1 LIRSNDVILQFPLP
15 HTKIIFKFHL
25 VKQSTYYLFLFIGL
39 FLGGMSDIFAQ
50 RVILKD
56 STQSRVIKSDSITQ
70 SQDLQT
76 TVYYS
81 AADSTILDAA
91 NQVVHLYGK
100 AKVKYGEISLEANYI
115 RLDWET
121 NEVFAKGTFDSTS
134 HQMEGLPVFTQGGD
148 KYDSDEIRYNFKS
161 KRAAIKGI
169 VTQQGEGYVQGKTV
183 KKDEEENL
191 YIRNAIYTTCNLSHP
206 HFHINASKIKVVG
219 KKEIISGPFHFE
231 LNDIPLPIGLPFGF
245 FPYSQP
251 KEAGKSGILFPT
263 YGEEPT
269 GRGFYLREGGY
280 YWAASEN
287 IGIRFTGQIYSKG
300 GWGLGANSQY
310 NKRYR
315 YAGSFNL
322 AFNRNSNG
330 AEFNPTKR
338 TDFALQWSHSPRSIG
353 NSSFSASVNIA
364 SNSYNQFNTYS
375 TQQYLSN
382 TIGSSVQYTKNIGQ
396 IIRSGVSL
404 RINQNTT
411 TRVFDA
417 GTEFNF
423 GLNQFQPFKRKNAI
437 GDRFMDQFRL
447 GLDFSGSISLTNQV
461 SDPYT
466 RYEFDVYPR
475 ETNSQRG
482 IIQKPFLPTSA
493 DDLPPG
499 VVPVNASTIPMLWE
513 KAQTKFQYSVP
524 LSLPNIKIT
533 PYINLT
539 PGVSL
544 SGNMYTRSYKYTYMP
559 VDSTVRIDTVGGL
572 PKFNSQLSFSAS
584 MNTRMYGTARFNKG
598 RVEALRHTMVPSI
611 SLSYAPDV
619 SDPSLGYFQ
628 DVRINNRK
636 FINTSG
642 VEQIGDIRRISSYD
656 PRTLSYGG
664 ATGAISFGLQ
674 NTLEAKLKT
683 KSDTA
688 TKQSEKINLIDNF
701 GINGS
706 YNLLA
711 KEYPLSNLNF
721 NANSRVRE
729 FDINVGGSID
739 PYLYVQDKSFFDM
752 GRRTTDLM
760 FSKGEGLGRLQGFNL
775 SVGRRFAPSK
785 TKEKTSKEGTE
796 SQLRQINRNMDDYV
810 DWNVPWTFS
819 FSYQFS
825 YSRMGLAAAQKI
837 AGLTFQGELSLS
849 EKWKFSVSSGY
860 DFKFNGMTYTNMSV
874 HRDLHCWEMNFNW
887 TPIASPFY
895 GRASNYSFDLR
906 VKSSLLQ
913 DLKLSRR
920 RSFYDKGGF

>member
-1 LIRSNDVILQFPLP
+1 MLCVGI
-15 HTKIIFKFHL
+15 
-25 VKQSTYYLFLFIGL
+25 FIGL
-39 FLGGMSDIFAQ
+39 TDVRAQ
-50 RVILKD
+50 RVISGDSIIKSISPKD
-56 STQSRVIKSDSITQ
+56 SLSKKT
-70 SQDLQT
+70 DLET
-76 TVYYS
+76 TVFYS
-81 AADSTILDAA
+81 AIDSTVLDAEK
-91 NQVVHLYGK
+91 QVVNLYGG
-100 AKVKYGEISLEANYI
+100 AKLKYGNIALEADYI
-115 RLDWET
+115 RLDWSK
-121 NEVFAKGTFDSTS
+121 NEVFAKGTLDTATKKII
-134 HQMEGLPVFTQGGD
+134 GLPVFTQGQD
-148 KYDSDEIRYNFKS
+148 KYDSEEVRYNFKS
-161 KRAAIKGI
+161 KRASIKAI
-169 VTQQGEGYVQGKTV
+169 VTQQGEGFVQGKTV
-183 KKDEEENL
+183 KKDEEDNL
-191 YIRNAIYTTCNLSHP
+191 YIRNAIYTTCNLTHP
-206 HFHINASKIKVVG
+206 HFHIKASKIKVVG

-251 KEAGKSGILFPT
+251 KEAGKSGVIVPT

-287 IGIRFTGQIYSKG
+287 IGVRFTGQIYSKG

-315 YAGSFNL
+315 FAGSFNL
-322 AFNRNSNG
+322 AFNRNTNG
-330 AEFNPTKR
+330 DEFSPTKR
-338 TDFALQWSHSPRSIG
+338 TDFALQWSHSPQSRG

-364 SNSYNQFNTYS
+364 SNSYNQFNTYNS
-375 TQQYLSN
+375 QQYLSN
-382 TIGSSVQYTKNIGQ
+382 TIGSSVQYSKNIGQ
-396 IIRSGVSL
+396 TIRTGISL

-423 GLNQFQPFKRKNAI
+423 GLNQFQPFKRKNSL
-437 GDRFMDQFRL
+437 GDQFLDQFRL
-447 GLDFSGSISLTNQV
+447 GLDFSGGISMTNQV

-475 ETNSQRG
+475 ESNSQRG
-482 IIQKPFLPTSA
+482 IIQKPFVPKTM

-499 VVPVNASTIPMLWE
+499 VIPVDASTLPLLWE
-513 KAQTKFQYSVP
+513 KAQTKFNYSIP
-524 LSLPNIKIT
+524 LSLPNLKLNK
-533 PYINLT
+533 YVNLT
-539 PGVSL
+539 PGVSW
-544 SGNMYTRSYKYTYMP
+544 SGNMYTRSYKYTYMKS
-559 VDSTVRIDTVGGL
+559 DSTVRIDTIGGL

-584 MNTRMYGTARFNKG
+584 MNTRIYGTLRFKKG
-598 RVEALRHTMVPSI
+598 RLEALRHTIAPSI
-611 SLSYAPDV
+611 SLSYTPDY
-619 SDPSLGYFQ
+619 SDPTYGYYQ

-636 FINTSG
+636 FINKEG
-642 VEQIGDIRRISSYD
+642 VEQVGDIRRISTFD
-656 PRTLSYGG
+656 PRQMSYGG
-664 ATGAISFGLQ
+664 ASGSISFGLQ

-688 TKQSEKINLIDNF
+688 TKQNEKVTILDNF

-721 NANSRVRE
+721 NANSRVSE
-729 FDINVGGSID
+729 FDINIGGSFD
-739 PYLYVQDKSFFDM
+739 PYLYVNDKLFFDV
-752 GRRTTDLM
+752 GRRTPDLM
-760 FSKGEGLGRLQGFNL
+760 LSQGNGLARLTAL
-775 SVGRRFAPSK
+775 ILTIGRRFAPAK
-785 TKEKTSKEGTE
+785 TKELKTSTNASEA
-796 SQLRQINRNMDDYV
+796 QLKQINRNIDDYV

-825 YSRMGLAAAQKI
+825 MNRMGLAAAQQI
-837 AGLTFQGELSLS
+837 SGLTFQGDLSLT
-849 EKWKFSVSSGY
+849 EKWKFSMSSGY
-860 DFKFNGMTYTNMSV
+860 DFKYSGLTYTNMSV
-874 HRDLHCWEMNFNW
+874 HRDLHCWELNFNW

-913 DLKLSRR
+913 ELKISRR

>member
-1 LIRSNDVILQFPLP
+1 MI
-15 HTKIIFKFHL
+15 KK
-25 VKQSTYYLFLFIGL
+25 STYYLLL
-39 FLGGMSDIFAQ
+39 SWALLVAMPELRAQ
-50 RVILKD
+50 RVILAD
-56 STQSRVIKSDSITQ
+56 STQKSVIKKDTASQ

-76 TVYYS
+76 TVFYS
-81 AADSTILDAA
+81 AVDSTVLDADR
-91 NQVVHLYGK
+91 QVVHLYGN
-100 AKVKYGEISLEANYI
+100 AKVKYGEISLESSYI
-115 RLDWET
+115 RLDWDK
-121 NEVFAKGTFDSTS
+121 NEVYAIGRYDSTS
-134 HQMEGLPVFTQGGD
+134 HKMEGLPVFTQGAD

-169 VTQQGEGYVQGKTV
+169 VTQQGEGFVQGKTV
-183 KKDEEENL
+183 KKDEEDNL

-206 HFHINASKIKVVG
+206 HFHIKASKIKVVG

-251 KEAGKSGILFPT
+251 REAGKSGILVPT
-263 YGEEPT
+263 YGEEPS

-330 AEFNPTKR
+330 DEFNPTKR
-338 TDFALQWSHSPRSIG
+338 TDFALQWSHSPRSLG

-364 SNSYNQFNTYS
+364 SNSYNQYNNFN

-396 IIRSGVSL
+396 TFRSSISL

-417 GTEFNF
+417 GTEFSL
-423 GLNQFQPFKRKNAI
+423 GLNQFQPFKRKSSI
-437 GDRFMDQFRL
+437 GDRFMDQFRV
-447 GLDFSGSISLTNQV
+447 GLDFSGGITLTNQV

-482 IIQKPFLPTSA
+482 IIQKPFIPTSA
-493 DDLPPG
+493 GDLPPG
-499 VVPVNASTIPMLWE
+499 VIAVDASTIPLLWE
-513 KAQTKFQYSVP
+513 KAQTKFNYSLP
-524 LSLPNIKIT
+524 ISLPNIKLNRYVNIT
-533 PYINLT
+533 PGI
-539 PGVSL
+539 SW
-544 SGNMYTRSYKYTYMP
+544 SGNMYTRSYKYTYMKS
-559 VDSTVRIDTVGGL
+559 DSTVRIDTVGGL
-572 PKFNSQLSFSAS
+572 PKFNSQISFSAS
-584 MNTRMYGTARFNKG
+584 MNTRLFGTARFKKG
-598 RVEALRHTMVPSI
+598 RLEALRHTMVPSI
-611 SLSYAPDV
+611 SVSYTPDY
-619 SDPSLGYFQ
+619 SDPSYGYFQ

-636 FINTSG
+636 FINAQG
-642 VEQIGDIRRISSYD
+642 EEQIGDIRRISTFD
-656 PRTLSYGG
+656 PRILSYGG
-664 ATGAISFGLQ
+664 ASGAISFGIQ
-674 NTLEAKLKT
+674 NSLEAKLKT

-688 TKQSEKINLIDNF
+688 TKQNEKVSLIDNF

-706 YNLLA
+706 YNFLA
-711 KEYPLSNLNF
+711 KEYPLSNIGF
-721 NANSRVRE
+721 TANSRVKE
-729 FDINVGGSID
+729 FDINIGGSVD
-739 PYLYVQDKSFFDM
+739 PYSYVQDAAFFDM
-752 GRRTTDLM
+752 GRRTNEYM
-760 FSKGEGLGRLQGFNL
+760 FSKGEGLGRLQSFNL
-775 SVGRRFAPSK
+775 SVGRRFAPSTAK
-785 TKEKTSKEGTE
+785 KPKTSEMGSE
-796 SQLRQINRNMDDYV
+796 AQLKQINRNMDDYV

-825 YSRMGLAAAQKI
+825 YNRMGLADPQKI
-837 AGLTFQGELSLS
+837 SGLTFQGDISLS
-849 EKWKFSVSSGY
+849 EKWKFSMSSGY
-860 DFKFNGMTYTNMSV
+860 DFKYSGLTYTNMSV

-887 TPIASPFY
+887 TPIASPFF

-913 DLKLSRR
+913 DLKISRR

>member
-1 LIRSNDVILQFPLP
+1 MN
-15 HTKIIFKFHL
+15 
-25 VKQSTYYLFLFIGL
+25 
-39 FLGGMSDIFAQ
+39 AQ
-50 RVILKD
+50 RVILAD
-56 STQSRVIKSDSITQ
+56 STQKNLAKSDSLAKQ
-70 SQDLQT
+70 QQDLQT
-76 TVYYS
+76 TVFYS
-81 AADSTILDAA
+81 AVDSTVLDADK
-91 NQVVHLYGK
+91 QVVHLYGN
-100 AKVKYGEISLEANYI
+100 AKVKYGDISLESSYI
-115 RLDWET
+115 RLDWDK
-121 NEVFAKGTFDSTS
+121 NEVYAIGKYDSTS
-134 HQMEGLPVFTQGGD
+134 HKMNGLPVFTQGAD
-148 KYDSDEIRYNFKS
+148 KYDSDEIRYNFKT

-169 VTQQGEGYVQGKTV
+169 VTQQGEGFVQGKTV
-183 KKDEEENL
+183 KKDEEDNL

-206 HFHINASKIKVVG
+206 HFHIKASKIKVVG

-251 KEAGKSGILFPT
+251 KEAGKSGILIPT
-263 YGEEPT
+263 YGEEPS

-280 YWAASEN
+280 YWAASEH

-315 YAGSFNL
+315 YAGSFNV

-330 AEFNPTKR
+330 DEFNPTKR
-338 TDFALQWSHSPRSIG
+338 TDFALQWSHSPRSLG

-364 SNSYNQFNTYS
+364 SNSYNQYNNFN

-396 IIRSGVSL
+396 TFRSSISL

-417 GTEFNF
+417 GTEFSL
-423 GLNQFQPFKRKNAI
+423 GLNQFQPFKRKSSV
-437 GDRFMDQFRL
+437 GDRFMDQFRV
-447 GLDFSGSISLTNQV
+447 GLDFSGGISLTNQIE
-461 SDPYT
+461 DPYT
-466 RYEFDVYPR
+466 RYEFDVFPR
-475 ETNSQRG
+475 STNSQRG
-482 IIQKPFLPTSA
+482 IIQKPFIPTNA

-499 VVPVNASTIPMLWE
+499 VVAVNASTIPMLWE
-513 KAQTKFQYSVP
+513 KAQTKFNYSLP
-524 LSLPNIKIT
+524 ISLPNIKLNRYVNIT
-533 PYINLT
+533 PGI
-539 PGVSL
+539 SW
-544 SGNMYTRSYKYTYMP
+544 SGNMYTRSYKYTYMKS
-559 VDSTVRIDTVGGL
+559 DSTVRIDTVGGL
-572 PKFNSQLSFSAS
+572 PKFNSQISFSAS
-584 MNTRMYGTARFNKG
+584 MNTRVFGTARFKKG
-598 RVEALRHTMVPSI
+598 RLEALRHTMVPTVSV
-611 SLSYAPDV
+611 SYTPDY
-619 SDPSLGYFQ
+619 SDPAYGYFQ

-636 FINTSG
+636 FINAEG
-642 VEQIGDIRRISSYD
+642 VEQVGDIRRISTFD
-656 PRTLSYGG
+656 PRILSYGG
-664 ATGAISFGLQ
+664 ASGAISFGIQ

-688 TKQSEKINLIDNF
+688 TKQNEKISLIDNF

-711 KEYPLSNLNF
+711 KEYPLSNIGF
-721 NANSRVRE
+721 NANSRVKE
-729 FDINVGGSID
+729 FDINIGGSVD
-739 PYLYVQDKSFFDM
+739 PYSYVQDAAFFDM
-752 GRRTTDLM
+752 GRRTNEYM
-760 FSKGEGLGRLQGFNL
+760 FSKGEGLGRLQSFNL
-775 SVGRRFAPSK
+775 SIGRRFAPSAAK
-785 TKEKTSKEGTE
+785 KPKTSEMGSE
-796 SQLRQINRNMDDYV
+796 AQLKQINRNMDDYV

-825 YSRMGLAAAQKI
+825 YNRMGLADPQKI
-837 AGLTFQGELSLS
+837 SGLTFQGDVSLS

-860 DFKFNGMTYTNMSV
+860 DFKYSGLTYTNMSV

-887 TPIASPFY
+887 TPIASPFF

-913 DLKLSRR
+913 DLKISRR

>member
-1 LIRSNDVILQFPLP
+1 MGI
-15 HTKIIFKFHL
+15 
-25 VKQSTYYLFLFIGL
+25 FIGL
-39 FLGGMSDIFAQ
+39 TDVSAQ
-50 RVILKD
+50 RVISGDSVKKSISPKD
-56 STQSRVIKSDSITQ
+56 SLSKKA
-70 SQDLQT
+70 DLET
-76 TVYYS
+76 TVFYS
-81 AADSTILDAA
+81 AIDSTVLDAEK
-91 NQVVHLYGK
+91 QVVNLYGG
-100 AKVKYGEISLEANYI
+100 AKLKYGNIALEADYI
-115 RLDWET
+115 RLDWSK
-121 NEVFAKGTFDSTS
+121 NEVFAKGTLDTATKKII
-134 HQMEGLPVFTQGGD
+134 GLPVFTQGQD
-148 KYDSDEIRYNFKS
+148 KYDSEEVRYNFKS
-161 KRAAIKGI
+161 KRASIKAI
-169 VTQQGEGYVQGKTV
+169 VTQQGEGFVQGKTV
-183 KKDEEENL
+183 KKDEEDNL
-191 YIRNAIYTTCNLSHP
+191 YIRNAIYTTCNLTHP
-206 HFHINASKIKVVG
+206 HFHIKASKIKVVG

-251 KEAGKSGILFPT
+251 KEAGKSGVIVPT

-287 IGIRFTGQIYSKG
+287 IGVRFTGQIYSKG

-315 YAGSFNL
+315 FAGSFNL
-322 AFNRNSNG
+322 AFNRNTNG
-330 AEFNPTKR
+330 DEFSPTKR
-338 TDFALQWSHSPRSIG
+338 NDFSLQWSHSPQSRG

-364 SNSYNQFNTYS
+364 SNSYNQFNTFNS
-375 TQQYLSN
+375 QQYLSN

-396 IIRSGVSL
+396 TIRTGISL

-423 GLNQFQPFKRKNAI
+423 GLNQFQPFKRKNSL
-437 GDRFMDQFRL
+437 GDQFLDQFRL
-447 GLDFSGSISLTNQV
+447 GLDFSGGISMTNQV
-461 SDPYT
+461 SDPFT

-475 ETNSQRG
+475 ESNSQRG
-482 IIQKPFLPTSA
+482 VIQRPFVPKTM

-499 VVPVNASTIPMLWE
+499 VIPVDASTLPLLWE
-513 KAQTKFQYSVP
+513 KAQTKFNYSIP
-524 LSLPNIKIT
+524 LSLPNLKLNK
-533 PYINLT
+533 YVNLT
-539 PGVSL
+539 PGVSW
-544 SGNMYTRSYKYTYMP
+544 SGNTYTRSYKYTYMKS
-559 VDSTVRIDTVGGL
+559 DSTVRIDTIGGL

-584 MNTRMYGTARFNKG
+584 MNTRIYGTLKFKKG
-598 RVEALRHTMVPSI
+598 RLEALRHTIAPSV
-611 SLSYAPDV
+611 SLSYTPDY
-619 SDPSLGYFQ
+619 SDPTYGYYQ

-636 FINTSG
+636 FINNQG
-642 VEQIGDIRRISSYD
+642 VEQVGDIRRISTFD
-656 PRTLSYGG
+656 PRQMSYGG
-664 ATGAISFGLQ
+664 ASGSISFGLQ

-688 TKQSEKINLIDNF
+688 TKQNEKVTILDNF

-721 NANSRVRE
+721 NTNSRVSE
-729 FDINVGGSID
+729 FDINIGGSFD
-739 PYLYVQDKSFFDM
+739 PYLYVNDKLFFDV
-752 GRRTTDLM
+752 GRRTPDLM
-760 FSKGEGLGRLQGFNL
+760 LSQGEGLARLTALNL
-775 SVGRRFAPSK
+775 SIGRRFAPAK
-785 TKEKTSKEGTE
+785 TKELKTSTNASEA
-796 SQLRQINRNMDDYV
+796 QLKQINRNIDDYV

-825 YSRMGLAAAQKI
+825 MNRMGLAAAQQI
-837 AGLTFQGELSLS
+837 SGLTFQGDLSLT
-849 EKWKFSVSSGY
+849 EKWKFSMSSGY
-860 DFKFNGMTYTNMSV
+860 DFKYSGLTYTNMSV
-874 HRDLHCWEMNFNW
+874 HRDLHCWELNFNW

-913 DLKLSRR
+913 ELKISRR

>member
-1 LIRSNDVILQFPLP
+1 MFCTLP
-15 HTKIIFKFHL
+15 EL
-25 VKQSTYYLFLFIGL
+25 R
-39 FLGGMSDIFAQ
+39 AQ
-50 RVILKD
+50 RVILAD
-56 STQSRVIKSDSITQ
+56 STQKSLAKTDTVAK

-76 TVYYS
+76 TVFYS
-81 AADSTILDAA
+81 AVDSTVLDADK
-91 NQVVHLYGK
+91 QVVHLYGN
-100 AKVKYGEISLEANYI
+100 AKVKYGEISLESSYI
-115 RLDWET
+115 RLDWDK
-121 NEVFAKGTFDSTS
+121 NEVYAIGRYDSTS
-134 HQMEGLPVFTQGGD
+134 HKMEGLPVFTQGSD
-148 KYDSDEIRYNFKS
+148 KYDSDEIRYNFKT

-169 VTQQGEGYVQGKTV
+169 VTQQGEGFVQGKTV
-183 KKDEEENL
+183 KKDEEDNL

-206 HFHINASKIKVVG
+206 HFHIKASKIKVVG

-251 KEAGKSGILFPT
+251 REAGKSGILVPT

-315 YAGSFNL
+315 YTGSFNL

-330 AEFNPTKR
+330 DEFNPTKR
-338 TDFALQWSHSPRSIG
+338 TDFALQWSHSPRSLG

-364 SNSYNQFNTYS
+364 SNSYNQYNNFN

-396 IIRSGVSL
+396 TFRSSISL

-417 GTEFNF
+417 GTEFSL
-423 GLNQFQPFKRKNAI
+423 GLNQFQPFKRKSSV
-437 GDRFMDQFRL
+437 GDRFMDQFRV
-447 GLDFSGSISLTNQV
+447 GLDFSGGISMTNQI

-482 IIQKPFLPTSA
+482 IIQKPFIPTGA
-493 DDLPPG
+493 NDLPPG
-499 VVPVNASTIPMLWE
+499 VIAVDASTIPLLWE
-513 KAQTKFQYSVP
+513 KAQTKFNYSIP
-524 LSLPNIKIT
+524 ISLPNIKLNR
-533 PYINLT
+533 YINVT
-539 PGVSL
+539 PGVSW
-544 SGNMYTRSYKYTYMP
+544 SGNMYTRSYKYTYMKS
-559 VDSTVRIDTVGGL
+559 DSTVRIDTVGGL
-572 PKFNSQLSFSAS
+572 PKFNSQISFSAS
-584 MNTRMYGTARFNKG
+584 MNTRLFGTARFKKG
-598 RVEALRHTMVPSI
+598 RLEALRHTMVPSI
-611 SLSYAPDV
+611 SVSYTPDY
-619 SDPSLGYFQ
+619 SDPTYGYFQ

-636 FINTSG
+636 FINAAG
-642 VEQIGDIRRISSYD
+642 EEQIGDIRRISTFD
-656 PRTLSYGG
+656 PRILSYGG
-664 ATGAISFGLQ
+664 ASGAISFGIQ
-674 NTLEAKLKT
+674 NSLEAKLKT

-688 TKQSEKINLIDNF
+688 TKQNEKLSLIDNF

-706 YNLLA
+706 YNFLA
-711 KEYPLSNLNF
+711 KEYPLSNIGF
-721 NANSRVRE
+721 TANSRVKE
-729 FDINVGGSID
+729 FDINIGGSLD
-739 PYLYVQDKSFFDM
+739 PYSYVQDKAFFDM
-752 GRRTTDLM
+752 GRRTNEYM
-760 FSKGEGLGRLQGFNL
+760 FSKGEGLGRLQSFNL
-775 SVGRRFAPSK
+775 SIGRRFAPSTAK
-785 TKEKTSKEGTE
+785 KPKTSELGSE
-796 SQLRQINRNMDDYV
+796 AQLKQINRNMDDYV

-825 YSRMGLAAAQKI
+825 YNRMGLADPQKI
-837 AGLTFQGELSLS
+837 SGLTFQGDVSLS

-860 DFKFNGMTYTNMSV
+860 DFKYSGLTYTNMSV

-887 TPIASPFY
+887 TPIASPFF

-913 DLKLSRR
+913 DLKISRR

>member
-1 LIRSNDVILQFPLP
+1 MLCVGI
-15 HTKIIFKFHL
+15 
-25 VKQSTYYLFLFIGL
+25 FIGL
-39 FLGGMSDIFAQ
+39 TDVRAQ
-50 RVILKD
+50 RVISGDSVKKSISPKD
-56 STQSRVIKSDSITQ
+56 SLSKKT
-70 SQDLQT
+70 DLET
-76 TVYYS
+76 TVFYS
-81 AADSTILDAA
+81 AIDSTVLDAEK
-91 NQVVHLYGK
+91 QVVNLYGG
-100 AKVKYGEISLEANYI
+100 AKLKYGNIALEADYI
-115 RLDWET
+115 RLDWSK
-121 NEVFAKGTFDSTS
+121 NEVFAKGTLDTATKKII
-134 HQMEGLPVFTQGGD
+134 GLPVFTQGQD
-148 KYDSDEIRYNFKS
+148 KYDSEEVRYNFKS
-161 KRAAIKGI
+161 KRASIKAI
-169 VTQQGEGYVQGKTV
+169 VTQQGEGFVQGKTV
-183 KKDEEENL
+183 KKDEEDNL
-191 YIRNAIYTTCNLSHP
+191 YIRNAIYTTCNLTHP
-206 HFHINASKIKVVG
+206 HFHIKASKIKVVG

-251 KEAGKSGILFPT
+251 KEAGKSGVIVPT

-287 IGIRFTGQIYSKG
+287 IGVRFTGQIYSKG

-315 YAGSFNL
+315 FAGSFNL
-322 AFNRNSNG
+322 AFNRNTNG
-330 AEFNPTKR
+330 DEFSPTKR
-338 TDFALQWSHSPRSIG
+338 TDFALQWSHSPQSRG

-364 SNSYNQFNTYS
+364 SNSYNQFNTYNS
-375 TQQYLSN
+375 QQYLSN
-382 TIGSSVQYTKNIGQ
+382 TIGSSVQYSKNIGQ
-396 IIRSGVSL
+396 TIRTGISL

-423 GLNQFQPFKRKNAI
+423 GLNQFQPFKRKNSL
-437 GDRFMDQFRL
+437 GDQFLDQFRL
-447 GLDFSGSISLTNQV
+447 GLDFSGGISMTNQV

-475 ETNSQRG
+475 ESNSQRG
-482 IIQKPFLPTSA
+482 IIQKPFVPKTM

-499 VVPVNASTIPMLWE
+499 VIPVDASTLPLLWE
-513 KAQTKFQYSVP
+513 KAQTKFNYSIP
-524 LSLPNIKIT
+524 LSLPNLKLNK
-533 PYINLT
+533 YVNLT
-539 PGVSL
+539 PGVSW
-544 SGNMYTRSYKYTYMP
+544 SGNMYTRSYKYTYMKS
-559 VDSTVRIDTVGGL
+559 DSTVRIDTIGGL

-584 MNTRMYGTARFNKG
+584 MNTRIYGTLRFKKG
-598 RVEALRHTMVPSI
+598 RLEALRHTIAPSI
-611 SLSYAPDV
+611 SLSYTPDY
-619 SDPSLGYFQ
+619 SDPTYGYYQ

-636 FINTSG
+636 FINKEG
-642 VEQIGDIRRISSYD
+642 VEQVGDIRRISTFD
-656 PRTLSYGG
+656 PRQMSYGG
-664 ATGAISFGLQ
+664 ASGSISFGLQ

-688 TKQSEKINLIDNF
+688 TKQNEKVTILDNF

-721 NANSRVRE
+721 NANSRVSE
-729 FDINVGGSID
+729 FDINIGGSFD
-739 PYLYVQDKSFFDM
+739 PYLYVNDKLFFDV
-752 GRRTTDLM
+752 GRRTPDLM
-760 FSKGEGLGRLQGFNL
+760 LSQGNGLARLTALNL
-775 SVGRRFAPSK
+775 SIGRRFAPAK
-785 TKEKTSKEGTE
+785 TKELKTSTNASEA
-796 SQLRQINRNMDDYV
+796 QLKQINRNIDDYV

-825 YSRMGLAAAQKI
+825 MNRMGLAAAQQI
-837 AGLTFQGELSLS
+837 SGLTFQGDLSLT
-849 EKWKFSVSSGY
+849 EKWKFSMSSGY
-860 DFKFNGMTYTNMSV
+860 DFKYSGLTYTNMSV
-874 HRDLHCWEMNFNW
+874 HRDLHCWELNFNW

-913 DLKLSRR
+913 ELKISRR

>member
-1 LIRSNDVILQFPLP
+1 MLCVGI
-15 HTKIIFKFHL
+15 
-25 VKQSTYYLFLFIGL
+25 FIGL
-39 FLGGMSDIFAQ
+39 TDVRAQ
-50 RVILKD
+50 RVISGDSIIKSISPKD
-56 STQSRVIKSDSITQ
+56 SLSKKT
-70 SQDLQT
+70 DLET
-76 TVYYS
+76 TVFYS
-81 AADSTILDAA
+81 AIDSTVLDAEK
-91 NQVVHLYGK
+91 QVVNLYGG
-100 AKVKYGEISLEANYI
+100 AKLKYGNIALEADYI
-115 RLDWET
+115 RLDWSK
-121 NEVFAKGTFDSTS
+121 NEVFAKGTLDTATKKII
-134 HQMEGLPVFTQGGD
+134 GLPVFTQGQD
-148 KYDSDEIRYNFKS
+148 KYDSEEVRYNFKS
-161 KRAAIKGI
+161 KRASIKAI
-169 VTQQGEGYVQGKTV
+169 VTQQGEGFVQGKTV
-183 KKDEEENL
+183 KKDEEDNL
-191 YIRNAIYTTCNLSHP
+191 YIRNAIYTTCNLTHP
-206 HFHINASKIKVVG
+206 HFHIKASKIKVVG

-251 KEAGKSGILFPT
+251 KDAGKSGVIVPT

-287 IGIRFTGQIYSKG
+287 IGVRFTGQIYSKG

-315 YAGSFNL
+315 FAGSFNL
-322 AFNRNSNG
+322 AFNRNTNG
-330 AEFNPTKR
+330 DEFSPTKR
-338 TDFALQWSHSPRSIG
+338 NDFSLQWSHSPQSRG

-364 SNSYNQFNTYS
+364 SNSYNQFNTFNS
-375 TQQYLSN
+375 QQYLSN
-382 TIGSSVQYTKNIGQ
+382 TIGSSVQYSKNIGQ
-396 IIRSGVSL
+396 TIRTGISL

-423 GLNQFQPFKRKNAI
+423 GLNQFQPFKRKNSI
-437 GDRFMDQFRL
+437 GDQFLDQFRL
-447 GLDFSGSISLTNQV
+447 GLDFSGGISMTNQV

-475 ETNSQRG
+475 ESNSQRG
-482 IIQKPFLPTSA
+482 IIQKPFVPKTM

-499 VVPVNASTIPMLWE
+499 VIPVDASTLPLLWE
-513 KAQTKFQYSVP
+513 KAQTKFNYSIP
-524 LSLPNIKIT
+524 LSLPNLKLNK
-533 PYINLT
+533 YVNLT
-539 PGVSL
+539 PGVSW
-544 SGNMYTRSYKYTYMP
+544 SGNMYTRSYKYTYMKS
-559 VDSTVRIDTVGGL
+559 DSTVRIDTIGGL

-584 MNTRMYGTARFNKG
+584 MNTRIYGTLRFKKG
-598 RVEALRHTMVPSI
+598 RLEALRHTIAPSI
-611 SLSYAPDV
+611 SLSYTPDY
-619 SDPSLGYFQ
+619 SDPTYGYYQ

-636 FINTSG
+636 FINKEG
-642 VEQIGDIRRISSYD
+642 VEQVGDIRRINTFD
-656 PRTLSYGG
+656 PRQMSYGG
-664 ATGAISFGLQ
+664 ASGSISFGLQ

-688 TKQSEKINLIDNF
+688 TKQNEKVTILDNF

-721 NANSRVRE
+721 NTNSRVSE
-729 FDINVGGSID
+729 FDINIGGSFD
-739 PYLYVQDKSFFDM
+739 PYLYVNDKLFFDV
-752 GRRTTDLM
+752 GRRTPDLM
-760 FSKGEGLGRLQGFNL
+760 LSQGEGLARLTALNL
-775 SVGRRFAPSK
+775 SIGRRFAPSK
-785 TKEKTSKEGTE
+785 SKNLKTSTNASEA
-796 SQLRQINRNMDDYV
+796 QLKQINRNIDDYV

-825 YSRMGLAAAQKI
+825 MNRMGLAAAQQI
-837 AGLTFQGELSLS
+837 SGLTFQGDLSLT
-849 EKWKFSVSSGY
+849 EKWKFSMSSGY
-860 DFKFNGMTYTNMSV
+860 DFKYSGLTYTNMSV
-874 HRDLHCWEMNFNW
+874 HRDLHCWELNFNW

-913 DLKLSRR
+913 ELKISRR

>member
-1 LIRSNDVILQFPLP
+1 MLCVGI
-15 HTKIIFKFHL
+15 
-25 VKQSTYYLFLFIGL
+25 FIGL
-39 FLGGMSDIFAQ
+39 TDVRAQ
-50 RVILKD
+50 RVISGDSIIKSISPKD
-56 STQSRVIKSDSITQ
+56 SLSKKT
-70 SQDLQT
+70 DLET
-76 TVYYS
+76 TVFYS
-81 AADSTILDAA
+81 AIDSTVLDAEK
-91 NQVVHLYGK
+91 QVVNLYGG
-100 AKVKYGEISLEANYI
+100 AKLKYGNIALEADYI
-115 RLDWET
+115 RLDWSK
-121 NEVFAKGTFDSTS
+121 NEVFAKGTLDTATKKII
-134 HQMEGLPVFTQGGD
+134 GLPVFTQGQD
-148 KYDSDEIRYNFKS
+148 KYDSEEVRYNFKS
-161 KRAAIKGI
+161 KRASIKAI
-169 VTQQGEGYVQGKTV
+169 VTQQGEGFVQGKTV
-183 KKDEEENL
+183 KKDEEDNL
-191 YIRNAIYTTCNLSHP
+191 YIRNAIYTTCNLTHP
-206 HFHINASKIKVVG
+206 HFHIKASKIKVVG

-251 KEAGKSGILFPT
+251 KEAGKSGVIVPT

-287 IGIRFTGQIYSKG
+287 IGVRFTGQIYSKG

-315 YAGSFNL
+315 FAGSFNL
-322 AFNRNSNG
+322 AFNRNTNG
-330 AEFNPTKR
+330 DEFSPTKR
-338 TDFALQWSHSPRSIG
+338 TDFALQWSHSPQSRG

-364 SNSYNQFNTYS
+364 SNSYNQFNTFNS
-375 TQQYLSN
+375 QQYLSN
-382 TIGSSVQYTKNIGQ
+382 TIGSSVQYSKNIGQ
-396 IIRSGVSL
+396 TIRTGISL

-423 GLNQFQPFKRKNAI
+423 GLNQFQPFKRKNSL
-437 GDRFMDQFRL
+437 GDQFLDQFRL
-447 GLDFSGSISLTNQV
+447 GLDFSGGISMTNQV

-475 ETNSQRG
+475 ESNSQRG
-482 IIQKPFLPTSA
+482 IIQKPFVPKTM

-499 VVPVNASTIPMLWE
+499 VIPVNASTLPLLWE
-513 KAQTKFQYSVP
+513 KAQTKFNYSIP
-524 LSLPNIKIT
+524 LSLPNLKLNK
-533 PYINLT
+533 YVNLT
-539 PGVSL
+539 PGVSW
-544 SGNMYTRSYKYTYMP
+544 SGNMYTRSYKYTYMKS
-559 VDSTVRIDTVGGL
+559 DSTVRIDTIGGL

-584 MNTRMYGTARFNKG
+584 MNTRIYGTLRFKKG
-598 RVEALRHTMVPSI
+598 RLEALRHTIAPSI
-611 SLSYAPDV
+611 SLSYTPDY
-619 SDPSLGYFQ
+619 SDPTYGYYQ

-636 FINTSG
+636 FINKEG
-642 VEQIGDIRRISSYD
+642 VEQVGDIRRISTFD
-656 PRTLSYGG
+656 PRQMSYGG
-664 ATGAISFGLQ
+664 ASGSISFGLQ

-688 TKQSEKINLIDNF
+688 TKQNEKVTILDNF

-721 NANSRVRE
+721 NANSRVSE
-729 FDINVGGSID
+729 FDINIGGSFD
-739 PYLYVQDKSFFDM
+739 PYLYVNDKLFFDV
-752 GRRTTDLM
+752 GRRTPDLM
-760 FSKGEGLGRLQGFNL
+760 LSQGNGLARLTALNL
-775 SVGRRFAPSK
+775 SIGRRFAPAK
-785 TKEKTSKEGTE
+785 TKELKTSTNASEA
-796 SQLRQINRNMDDYV
+796 QLKQINRNIDDYV

-825 YSRMGLAAAQKI
+825 MNRMGLAAAQQI
-837 AGLTFQGELSLS
+837 SGLTFQGDLSLT
-849 EKWKFSVSSGY
+849 EKWKFSMSSGY
-860 DFKFNGMTYTNMSV
+860 DFKYSGLTYTNMSV
-874 HRDLHCWEMNFNW
+874 HRDLHCWELNFNW

-913 DLKLSRR
+913 ELKISRR

>member
-1 LIRSNDVILQFPLP
+1 MLCVGI
-15 HTKIIFKFHL
+15 
-25 VKQSTYYLFLFIGL
+25 FIGL
-39 FLGGMSDIFAQ
+39 TDVRAQ
-50 RVILKD
+50 RVISGDSIIKSISPKD
-56 STQSRVIKSDSITQ
+56 SLSKKT
-70 SQDLQT
+70 DLET
-76 TVYYS
+76 TVFYS
-81 AADSTILDAA
+81 AIDSTVLDAEK
-91 NQVVHLYGK
+91 QVVNLYGG
-100 AKVKYGEISLEANYI
+100 AKLKYGNIALEADYI
-115 RLDWET
+115 RLDWSK
-121 NEVFAKGTFDSTS
+121 NEVFAKGTLDTATKKII
-134 HQMEGLPVFTQGGD
+134 GLPVFTQGQD
-148 KYDSDEIRYNFKS
+148 KYDSEEVRYNFKS
-161 KRAAIKGI
+161 KRASIKAI
-169 VTQQGEGYVQGKTV
+169 VTQQGEGFVQGKTV
-183 KKDEEENL
+183 KKDEEDNL
-191 YIRNAIYTTCNLSHP
+191 YIRNAIYTTCNLTHP
-206 HFHINASKIKVVG
+206 HFHIKASKIKVVG

-251 KEAGKSGILFPT
+251 KEAGKSGVIVPT

-287 IGIRFTGQIYSKG
+287 IGVRFTGQIYSKG

-315 YAGSFNL
+315 FAGSFNL
-322 AFNRNSNG
+322 AFNRNTNG
-330 AEFNPTKR
+330 DEFSPTKR
-338 TDFALQWSHSPRSIG
+338 TDFALQWSHSPQSRG

-364 SNSYNQFNTYS
+364 SNSYNQFNTYNS
-375 TQQYLSN
+375 QQYLSN
-382 TIGSSVQYTKNIGQ
+382 TIGSSVQYSKNIGQ
-396 IIRSGVSL
+396 TIRTGISL

-423 GLNQFQPFKRKNAI
+423 GLNQFQPFKRKNSL
-437 GDRFMDQFRL
+437 GDQFLDQFRL
-447 GLDFSGSISLTNQV
+447 GLDFSGGISMTNQV

-475 ETNSQRG
+475 ESNSQRG
-482 IIQKPFLPTSA
+482 IIQKPFVPKTM

-499 VVPVNASTIPMLWE
+499 VIPVNASTLPLLWE
-513 KAQTKFQYSVP
+513 KAQTKFNYSIP
-524 LSLPNIKIT
+524 LSLPNLKLNK
-533 PYINLT
+533 YVNLT
-539 PGVSL
+539 PGVSW
-544 SGNMYTRSYKYTYMP
+544 SGNMYTRSYKYTYMKS
-559 VDSTVRIDTVGGL
+559 DSTVRIDTIGGL

-584 MNTRMYGTARFNKG
+584 MNTRIYGTLRFKKG
-598 RVEALRHTMVPSI
+598 RLEALRHTIAPSI
-611 SLSYAPDV
+611 SLSYTPDY
-619 SDPSLGYFQ
+619 SDPTYGYYQ

-636 FINTSG
+636 FINKEG
-642 VEQIGDIRRISSYD
+642 VEQVGDIRRISTFD
-656 PRTLSYGG
+656 PRQMSYGG
-664 ATGAISFGLQ
+664 ASGSISFGLQ

-688 TKQSEKINLIDNF
+688 TKQNEKVTILDNF

-721 NANSRVRE
+721 NANSRVSE
-729 FDINVGGSID
+729 FDINIGGSFD
-739 PYLYVQDKSFFDM
+739 PYLYVNDKLFFDV
-752 GRRTTDLM
+752 GRRTPDLM
-760 FSKGEGLGRLQGFNL
+760 LSQGNGLARLTALNL
-775 SVGRRFAPSK
+775 SIGRRFAPAK
-785 TKEKTSKEGTE
+785 TKELKTSTNASEA
-796 SQLRQINRNMDDYV
+796 QLKQINRNIDDYV

-825 YSRMGLAAAQKI
+825 MNRMGLAAAQQI
-837 AGLTFQGELSLS
+837 SGLTFQGDLSLT
-849 EKWKFSVSSGY
+849 EKWKFSMSSGY
-860 DFKFNGMTYTNMSV
+860 DFKYSGLTYTNMSV
-874 HRDLHCWEMNFNW
+874 HRDLHCWELNFNW

-913 DLKLSRR
+913 ELKISRR